1 MGRRSWS
8 QLSSSFNVPPAPSS
22 RTSRCWA
29 VGVLGLL
36 LVAATACGSSG
47 TAAPTSTT
55 AHGGKPSVRTHRS
68 APSID
73 VPPRTRSAKASAT
86 STTIKP
92 KPRKVSAR
100 PTVGSTAVPTSSTN
114 TAGSRSASP
123 TSTKPA
129 PPPVTAPRTTAAP
142 TATTAA
148 PATTV
153 PKMAVLAIRD
163 FAFVPSTL
171 VIAVDTTVSV
181 TNHDTVA
188 HTWTSNLFD
197 SGPIQPGS
205 SFKFTFTKRG
215 TYRYHCTIHP
225 FMTGTIVVN

>member
-8 QLSSSFNVPPAPSS
+8 QLSSRFNFPPAPSS
-22 RTSRCWA
+22 RAPRCWVVEA
-29 VGVLGLL
+29 LGLVL
-36 LVAATACGSSG
+36 MAATACGSSG
-47 TAAPTSTT
+47 TAAPTSTAT
-55 AHGGKPSVRTHRS
+55 HGGKQSVRTHKGS
-68 APSID
+68 PAIDAPS
-73 VPPRTRSAKASAT
+73 RTHSTEASAT

-100 PTVGSTAVPTSSTN
+100 PTVGSTAVPPSSTK
-114 TAGSRSASP
+114 AGGSPSASP

-129 PPPVTAPRTTAAP
+129 PPAVTAPRTTAA
-142 TATTAA
+142 TTTTTAA

-153 PKMAVLAIRD
+153 PKTAVLAIRD

-171 VIAVDTTVSV
+171 VIAVGTTVSV

-188 HTWTSNLFD
+188 HTWTSSLFD
-197 SGPIQPGS
+197 SGPIPPGS
-205 SFKFTFTKRG
+205 SFKVTFTKRG
-215 TYRYHCTIHP
+215 TYRYHCSIHP